1 MWCYNCNWPIIQLKL
16 NIECHFKI
24 YKFYIGVCQKWQA
37 LFVAFLW
44 EPSMAP
50 FFVGERRVRVRGIQ
64 DSGDYGGDWRG
75 YYEALHG
82 AFKGE

>member
-1 MWCYNCNWPIIQLKL
+1 MMQNRLKVVL
-16 NIECHFKI
+16 ENLTIRFIHKAFVRNGRR
-24 YKFYIGVCQKWQA
+24 F
-37 LFVAFLW
+37 FVAFLW
-44 EPSMAP
+44 EPVTAP

-64 DSGDYGGDWRG
+64 DSGDYGGDRRG

>member
-1 MWCYNCNWPIIQLKL
+1 M
-16 NIECHFKI
+16 
-24 YKFYIGVCQKWQA
+24 A
-37 LFVAFLW
+37 DAFLLHFYG
-44 EPSMAP
+44 SRGGS
-50 FFVGERRVRVRGIQ
+50 FFRWRKAGEGCGIQ

>member
-1 MWCYNCNWPIIQLKL
+1 MA
-16 NIECHFKI
+16 
-24 YKFYIGVCQKWQA
+24 G
-37 LFVAFLW
+37 AFLVHFYG
-44 EPSMAP
+44 SQGGS
-50 FFVGERRVRVRGIQ
+50 FFRWRKAGEVRGIQ

>member
-1 MWCYNCNWPIIQLKL
+1 MAWWIYYSCISESI
-16 NIECHFKI
+16 NIDKI
-24 YKFYIGVCQKWQA
+24 HKA
-37 LFVAFLW
+37 FVRNGRRFFDAFLR
-44 EPSMAP
+44 EPVTAP

-64 DSGDYGGDWRG
+64 DSGDYGGDRRG